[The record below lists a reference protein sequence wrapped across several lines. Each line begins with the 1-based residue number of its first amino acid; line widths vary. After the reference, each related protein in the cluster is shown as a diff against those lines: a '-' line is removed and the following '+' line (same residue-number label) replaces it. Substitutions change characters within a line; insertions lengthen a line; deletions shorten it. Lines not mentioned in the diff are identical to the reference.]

1 MMLLATV
8 FSKTILDRWRGVTI
22 GVVSLAALLYFGM
35 VVYQDIDLSIYTS
48 LPPAFE
54 SLIGIGENA
63 DVASLAYNAIYSS
76 YGAIILAGITIA
88 MGSAF
93 IAGEERKGTIGVLLG
108 NPRSRTQVLLAKTA
122 AMLVMMAL
130 GGLVLWGAGLATPAA
145 LDVSIEGMDVTAF
158 TLHLVVGTLF
168 YGFLALAIGSW
179 TGKTGVASGVSAGV
193 LAVSFFAVGILP
205 IIEGAENW
213 ARVFPWYYF
222 AGSDPLMNGV
232 NWGHLAILGGANLAL
247 FLVAFVGVNRRDLR
261 SKSTGVS
268 LLDTLRANPITA
280 SVTEKLA
287 GGARVSRIWVK
298 AASEHQGLLFVV
310 SGLMFFV
317 MGVLMGPIYAVIE
330 DAVVEFGAGFPDEL
344 LALFGGGDLSTPE
357 GYFQLESFGLVTPIA
372 LMVVT
377 ITLGAKALAGEEEN
391 RTMGILLANPVRRST
406 VVSEKLVAMVLY
418 GVIVG
423 VVVFAG
429 TSAGNWISSLGMS
442 YGNIAATAALATLI
456 GLLFGALALLVG
468 AVTGR
473 TRFAIFVPVGAAL
486 FFHTLNALASLS
498 DAWWGRLSPFY
509 YYLGSDPLN
518 NGMAWGDAGILLG
531 LTVLLVVLAYPS
543 FNRRDLR
550 QTG

>member
-1 MMLLATV
+1 MLLATV

-35 VVYQDIDLSIYTS
+35 VVYQDIDLSIYTN

-54 SLIGIGENA
+54 SLIGIGDDA

-76 YGAIILAGITIA
+76 YGAIILAGIAIA

-108 NPRSRTQVLLAKTA
+108 NPRSRTQVLVAKTA
-122 AMLVMMAL
+122 AMVVMMGI
-130 GGLVLWGAGLATPAA
+130 GGLVLWGAGLVTPAA

-158 TLHLVVGTLF
+158 TLHLFVGTIV

-179 TGKTGVASGVSAGV
+179 TGKTGLASGVSAGV

-205 IIEGAENW
+205 IIEGAQDW

-232 NWGHLAILGGANLAL
+232 DAGHLAILGGASLGL
-247 FLVAFVGVNRRDLR
+247 FLIALVGVNRRDLR

-268 LLDTLRANPITA
+268 LLDTLRANSLTA
-280 SVTEKLA
+280 AVTERLA

-298 AASEHQGLLFVV
+298 AASEHQGLLLVV

-317 MGVLMGPIYAVIE
+317 MGVLMGPIYTVIE
-330 DAVVEFGAGFPDEL
+330 DAVIEFGAGFPDEL

-357 GYFQLESFGLVTPIA
+357 GYFQIESFGLVTPIA

-377 ITLGAKALAGEEEN
+377 ITLGARALAGEEEN
-391 RTMGILLANPVRRST
+391 RTMGVLLANPVSRSAVLT
-406 VVSEKLVAMVLY
+406 EKLAAMVLY
-418 GVIVG
+418 GLTVG
-423 VVVFAG
+423 VVVLAG
-429 TSAGNWISSLGMS
+429 TSAGNWISNLGMD
-442 YGNIAATAALATLI
+442 YGNIAATALLATLI

-473 TRFAIFVPVGAAL
+473 TRVAIFVPVGAAL
-486 FFHTLNALASLS
+486 LLHTMNALASLT

-518 NGMAWGDAGILLG
+518 NGMAWGDAAVLLG
-531 LTVLLVVLAYPS
+531 LTMLLVALAYPA

>member
-1 MMLLATV
+1 MLLTTV

-35 VVYQDIDLSIYTS
+35 VVYQDIDLSIYSS

-54 SLIGIGENA
+54 SLIGIGEDA

-76 YGAIILAGITIA
+76 YGAIILAGIAIA

-108 NPRSRTQVLLAKTA
+108 NPRSRSQVLVAKTA
-122 AMLVMMAL
+122 AMLVLMGL
-130 GGLVLWGAGLATPAA
+130 GGLALWGAGLATPAS

-168 YGFLALAIGSW
+168 YGFLALAIGAW
-179 TGKTGVASGVSAGV
+179 TGRTGVASGVSAGV
-193 LAVSFFAVGILP
+193 LAVSFFAVGLLP
-205 IIEGAENW
+205 MIEGAQNW
-213 ARVFPWYYF
+213 AKAFPWYYF

-232 NWGHLAILGGANLAL
+232 DGGHIAVLGGASLAL
-247 FLVAFVGVNRRDLR
+247 FVVAFVGVNRRDLR

-268 LLDTLRANPITA
+268 LVDTLRAHPLTA
-280 SVTEKLA
+280 AATERLA
-287 GGARVSRIWVK
+287 GGARVSHIWVK
-298 AASEHQGLLFVV
+298 SASEHQGLLLVV

-317 MGVLMGPIYAVIE
+317 MGVMMGPIYSVIDDAVIE
-330 DAVVEFGAGFPDEL
+330 LGASFPEQL

-357 GYFQLESFGLVTPIA
+357 GYYQIESFGLVTPIA

-406 VVSEKLVAMVLY
+406 VLSEKLAAMVLY
-418 GVIVG
+418 AVTVG
-423 VVVFAG
+423 MVVFAG
-429 TSAGNWISSLGMS
+429 TSAGNWISSLGMDYS
-442 YGNIAATAALATLI
+442 NIAATAALATLV

-468 AVTGR
+468 ALTGR
-473 TRFAIFVPVGAAL
+473 TRFAIFIPVGAAL
-486 FFHTLNALASLS
+486 VLHTMNALASLS
-498 DAWWGRLSPFY
+498 DSWWGRLSPFY

-518 NGMAWGDAGILLG
+518 NGMAWGDAGVLLG
-531 LTVLLVVLAYPS
+531 LTAALVALAYPA

>member
-1 MMLLATV
+1 MLLATV

-35 VVYQDIDLSIYTS
+35 VVYQDIDLSIYTN

-54 SLIGIGENA
+54 SLIGIGDDA

-76 YGAIILAGITIA
+76 YGAIILAGIAIA

-108 NPRSRTQVLLAKTA
+108 NPRSRTQVLVAKTA
-122 AMLVMMAL
+122 AMVVMMGV
-130 GGLVLWGAGLATPAA
+130 GGLVLWGAGLVTPAA

-158 TLHLVVGTLF
+158 TLHLFVGTIV

-179 TGKTGVASGVSAGV
+179 TGKTGLASGVSAGV

-205 IIEGAENW
+205 IIEGAQDW

-232 NWGHLAILGGANLAL
+232 DAGHLAILGGASLAL
-247 FLVAFVGVNRRDLR
+247 FLIALVGVNRRDLR
-261 SKSTGVS
+261 NKSTGVS
-268 LLDTLRANPITA
+268 LLDTLRANPLTA
-280 SVTEKLA
+280 AVTERLA

-298 AASEHQGLLFVV
+298 AASEHQGLLLVV
-310 SGLMFFV
+310 SALMFFV
-317 MGVLMGPIYAVIE
+317 MGVLMGPIYTVIE
-330 DAVVEFGAGFPDEL
+330 DAVIEFGAGFPDEL

-357 GYFQLESFGLVTPIA
+357 GYFQIESFGLVTPIA

-377 ITLGAKALAGEEEN
+377 ITLGARALAGEEEN
-391 RTMGILLANPVRRST
+391 RTMGVLLGNPVSRSAVLT
-406 VVSEKLVAMVLY
+406 EKLAAMVLY
-418 GVIVG
+418 GLTVG
-423 VVVFAG
+423 VVVLAG
-429 TSAGNWISSLGMS
+429 TSAGNWISSLGMD
-442 YGNIAATAALATLI
+442 YGNIAATALLATLI

-473 TRFAIFVPVGAAL
+473 TRVAIFVPVGAAL
-486 FFHTLNALASLS
+486 LLHTMNALASLS
-498 DAWWGRLSPFY
+498 NAWWGRLSPFY

-518 NGMAWGDAGILLG
+518 NGMAWGDAAVLLG
-531 LTVLLVVLAYPS
+531 LTMLLVALAYPA